1 MFSFKSMLVAAIVFL
16 ASGFALFAQQPTSD
30 AGVFRVKS
38 QLVMVD
44 AQVVN
49 KKTGRAVQDLTQDDF
64 ELLEDGVSQP
74 ITAFS
79 QDEEPL
85 SVVLLFD
92 LTDSV
97 RPVLKS
103 LAAGALDALQH
114 LKSQDRVCV
123 MTYSASVQMIQD
135 FTTDRELAAHA
146 VETVAGMKS
155 DEAAFFNEGIYQ
167 AADWLARYSAP
178 ANRRVI
184 IWFTD
189 DVPNFPSDD
198 VRARYGRSLGKAAL
212 HTEKE
217 AEKELL
223 RTDVSVYTLLEQ
235 SDISEQQEAGRRAD
249 LFATKVS
256 EMQNPPGDVFKYAKI
271 SGGSVVEADRKHA
284 SERLAKVIDDIR
296 MRYSLA
302 YHPPGEKPAGKFC
315 KIKVK
320 VAPEAGKNLLVQA
333 KQGYYR

>member
-1 MFSFKSMLVAAIVFL
+1 MIFLRTGLLAAVAVGGFGAIT
-16 ASGFALFAQQPTSD
+16 FAQQSASD

-49 KKTGRAVQDLTQDDF
+49 KKTGRAVRDLKQDDF
-64 ELLEDGVSQP
+64 ELLEDGLPQP
-74 ITAFS
+74 IAAFS
-79 QDEEPL
+79 QDEQPL

-103 LAAGALDALQH
+103 LAEGALEALQH
-114 LKSQDRVCV
+114 LKPEDRVCV
-123 MTYSASVQMIQD
+123 MTYSASEQMIQD
-135 FTTDRELAAHA
+135 FTTDRELAARA
-146 VETVAGMKS
+146 VREAGEMKS

-178 ANRRVI
+178 ASRRVI

-189 DVPNFPSDD
+189 DVPNFPSDT
-198 VRARYGRSLGKAAL
+198 VRARYGQSLGKAAL
-212 HTEKE
+212 HSLKE
-217 AEKELL
+217 ATQELL
-223 RTDVSVYTLLEQ
+223 RTDVAVYTLLEQ
-235 SDISEQQEAGRRAD
+235 SEMSEQQSADRQAD
-249 LFATKVS
+249 LFATKVA
-256 EMQNPPGDVFKYAKI
+256 EMQNPPGDVNKYAKI
-271 SGGSVVEADRKHA
+271 SGGSVVQADRKHA
-284 SERLAKVIDDIR
+284 PARLAKVIDDIR

-302 YHPPGEKPAGKFC
+302 YHPPGAKPSGKFC
-315 KIKVK
+315 AIKVK
-320 VAPEAGKNLLVQA
+320 VAREAGKDLLVQA

>member
-1 MFSFKSMLVAAIVFL
+1 MFSFRSALLVAAT
-16 ASGFALFAQQPTSD
+16 ALGCHGVLYAQQAPSQ
-30 AGVFRVKS
+30 ARVFRVKS

-49 KKTGRAVQDLTQDDF
+49 KKTGRAVRDLKQDDF
-64 ELLEDGVSQP
+64 ELLEDGRPQP
-74 ITAFS
+74 IAAFS
-79 QDEEPL
+79 QDEQPL

-103 LAAGALDALQH
+103 LAAGALEALQH
-114 LKSQDRVCV
+114 LKPQDRVCV
-123 MTYSASVQMIQD
+123 MTYSASVLMIQD

-146 VETVAGMKS
+146 VEAASEMKS

-167 AADWLARYSAP
+167 AADWLAQYSAP
-178 ANRRVI
+178 SSRRVI

-189 DVPNFPSDD
+189 DVPNFPSQE
-198 VRARYGRSLGKAAL
+198 VRARYGDSLGKAAL

-223 RTDVSVYTLLEQ
+223 RTDVAVYTLLERSEISDEQAASRQ
-235 SDISEQQEAGRRAD
+235 SD
-249 LFATKVS
+249 LFATKVA
-256 EMQNPPGDVFKYAKI
+256 EMQNPPGDVYKYAKV
-271 SGGSVVEADRKHA
+271 SGGAVVEADRKRA
-284 SERLAKVIDDIR
+284 PERLAKVIEDIR

-302 YHPPGEKPAGKFC
+302 YHPPGAKSPGKFC
-315 KIKVK
+315 SIKVK
-320 VAPEAGKNLLVQA
+320 VAREAGRNLLVQA

>member
-1 MFSFKSMLVAAIVFL
+1 MFSFRAAVVLAAIAVG
-16 ASGFALFAQQPTSD
+16 SNGALFAQQRSSD
-30 AGVFRVKS
+30 TGVFRVKS

-49 KKTGRAVQDLTQDDF
+49 KKTGRAVRNLKQDDF
-64 ELLEDGVSQP
+64 QLLEDGLPQP

-79 QDEEPL
+79 QDEQPL

-97 RPVLKS
+97 RPVLKA
-103 LAAGALDALQH
+103 LAAGALEALQH
-114 LKSQDRVCV
+114 LKPEDRVCV
-123 MTYSASVQMIQD
+123 MAYSASVQMVQD
-135 FTTDRELAAHA
+135 FTTDRELAARA
-146 VETVAGMKS
+146 VETAGEMKS

-178 ANRRVI
+178 ASRHVI

-198 VRARYGRSLGKAAL
+198 VRARYGQSLGKAAL

-217 AEKELL
+217 AREELL

-235 SDISEQQEAGRRAD
+235 SEISEEQAASRQSN
-249 LFATKVS
+249 LFATKVAA
-256 EMQNPPGDVFKYAKI
+256 MQNPPGDVHKYAKI

-284 SERLAKVIDDIR
+284 PERLAKVIDDIR

-302 YHPPGEKPAGKFC
+302 YHPPGAKPAGKFC
-315 KIKVK
+315 TIKVK
-320 VAPEAGKNLLVQA
+320 VSREAGKDLLVQA